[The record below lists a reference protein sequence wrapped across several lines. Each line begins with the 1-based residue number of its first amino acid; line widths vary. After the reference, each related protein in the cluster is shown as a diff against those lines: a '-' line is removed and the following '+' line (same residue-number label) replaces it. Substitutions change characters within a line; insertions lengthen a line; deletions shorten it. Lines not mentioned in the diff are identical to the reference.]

1 MKITKE
7 KLTLISLSLEGVFN
21 YKDFVMIDKYAGG
34 YDKFWDLSPICI
46 ENLFPRAVEKRNRIM
61 KILLNP
67 QEYKK
72 RIIDLDTQCQILT
85 IFDDCYPESLKN
97 IYDPPFV
104 LYVKGSLR
112 WDIPLVAMVGARK
125 ASSYGKWAA
134 REFSQKLVKKGI
146 GIVSGLAYGIDAL
159 SHEGALEGDGYT
171 IGVLGCGIDHIYPAA
186 NSKIY
191 ERVLRTGAII
201 SEYPPGFSPQKH
213 YFPARNRI
221 ISGIS
226 NGVFIIE
233 AGEKSGSLITA
244 DFAMEQ
250 GREVYA
256 LPGHITHSLSY
267 GTNQL
272 IQDGAKMVLKPED
285 IVDEFESKQLL
296 KKTVCSESNDFPNL
310 SVKEH
315 QLVKLISKKE
325 TSIDE
330 LVYLMD
336 LPVWEINS
344 MITVLE
350 LKGMVTTMGGRL
362 FTSVR

>member
-1 MKITKE
+1 MVITKE
-7 KLTLISLSLEGVFN
+7 KLTIISLSLEGISN
-21 YKDFVMIDKYAGG
+21 YKDFIIIEQYAGS
-34 YDKFWDLSPICI
+34 YDEFWNLSPTCI
-46 ENLFPRAVEKRNRIM
+46 DHLFPKAAEKRA
-61 KILLNP
+61 KIKKVLLNP
-67 QEYKK
+67 EEYRK
-72 RIIDLDTQCQILT
+72 RIANLRSQCQIIT
-85 IFDDCYPESLKN
+85 IFDDGYPALLKN

-104 LYVKGSLR
+104 LYVRGNLR
-112 WDIPLVAMVGARK
+112 SDIPLIAMVGARK

-134 REFSQKLVKKGI
+134 REFSQRLVENGI
-146 GIVSGLAYGIDAL
+146 GVISGLAYGIDAL
-159 SHEGALEGDGYT
+159 SHEGALEGGGYT
-171 IGVLGCGIDHIYPAA
+171 IGILGCGIDYIYPAS

-191 ERVLRTGAII
+191 ERVIRTGAII

-250 GREVYA
+250 GKEVYA
-256 LPGHITHSLSY
+256 LPGHITHALSS

-285 IVDEFESKQLL
+285 IIDELESKQLL
-296 KKTVCSESNDFPNL
+296 KKNTGSRPSNFSNL
-310 SVKEH
+310 SKKEN
-315 QLVKLISKKE
+315 QLIDLIAKKE

-350 LKGMVTTMGGRL
+350 LKGMVTTVGGRI
-362 FTSVR
+362 FTSIR